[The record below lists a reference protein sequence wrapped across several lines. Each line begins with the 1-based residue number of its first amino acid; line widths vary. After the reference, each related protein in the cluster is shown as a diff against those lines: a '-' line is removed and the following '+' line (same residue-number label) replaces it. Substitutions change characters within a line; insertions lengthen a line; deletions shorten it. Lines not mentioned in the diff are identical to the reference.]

1 MPSSK
6 AFGTWRI
13 PYAQWPQK
21 AGVEV
26 VRKSA
31 FGVGDIEGGL
41 IVPNIGPEVRSLTKD
56 VAPFTYLVA
65 KLRKEQTPDTQFRW
79 VSDDYAPYAVLKAGA
94 ETTPGTSIALVT
106 GHGQR
111 VRVNDIL
118 FVPRTGER
126 MRVTAISGDT
136 LTVVRNWGGVL
147 GAPVALADQEIIL
160 NAGYAAPE
168 GGTAPPPLRST
179 KRIMANYVQ
188 RFWRTWKQTGTSLNI
203 KLITGET
210 GERAYQERK
219 MLTELQMEIERAFI
233 FGVPMEDVTSGVHTT
248 GGVLHL
254 LGWTGGTTADCPVLD
269 MNAGFNLSA
278 LVSWAKEV
286 SFYDASPRVLFASP
300 ELVQQIYNGLAS
312 LQNTPYRWIA
322 NSTDERLRLG
332 WSVLDLGF
340 LELRIVKC
348 HTLKFDGTAS
358 GTGVAANRRVRGFAV
373 PMDNLAYVVLGD
385 RDGIR
390 FETPIP
396 NQLQEDAY
404 TVSVLHECGLKLWH
418 PETFGIV
425 LG

>member
-6 AFGTWRI
+6 AFGTWRT
-13 PYAQWPQK
+13 PYAQWPQ
-21 AGVEV
+21 APGVEV
-26 VRKSA
+26 VQKPS

-41 IVPNIGPEVRSLTKD
+41 IIPNIGPEIRRLTKD
-56 VAPFTYLVA
+56 IAPFTYLVA
-65 KLRKEQTPDTQFRW
+65 ELRKEQAFDTQFRW

-94 ETTPGTSIALVT
+94 ESSPGTSIALVT
-106 GHGQR
+106 GHGAR

-126 MRVTAISGDT
+126 MRVTAVSGDT
-136 LTVVRNWGGVL
+136 LTVVRNWGSAL
-147 GAPVALADQEIIL
+147 SAPVALADQEVII
-160 NAGYAAPE
+160 NAGYAGPE
-168 GGTAPPPLRST
+168 GGTAPNPLRST

-188 RFWRTWKQTGTSLNI
+188 RFWRSWKQSGTSLNI

-219 MLTELQMEIERAFI
+219 MQEELQMEIERAFI
-233 FGVPMEDVTSGVHTT
+233 FGVPVEDPTSGVHTT

-254 LGWTGGTTADCPVLD
+254 LGWRGGTTADCPVLD
-269 MNAGFNLSA
+269 LNAGFSLGA

-286 SFYDASPRVLFASP
+286 SFYDSSPRVLFASP
-300 ELVQQIYNGLAS
+300 ELIQQIYNGLAS
-312 LQNTPYRWIA
+312 LSNTPYRWNA
-322 NSTDERLRLG
+322 SVTDDRFKLG

-358 GTGVAANRRVRGFAV
+358 GSGVAGNRRVRGFAV

-385 RDGIR
+385 RDGVR

-404 TVSVLHECGLKLWH
+404 KVSVLHECGLKLWH